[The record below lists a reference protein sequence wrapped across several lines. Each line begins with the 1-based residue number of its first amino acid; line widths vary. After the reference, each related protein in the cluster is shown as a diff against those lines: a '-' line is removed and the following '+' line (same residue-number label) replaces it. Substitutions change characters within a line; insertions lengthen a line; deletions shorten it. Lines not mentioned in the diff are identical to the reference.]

1 MLETRFMA
9 SMCDKCKTSND
20 IPLSYFL
27 SFDYKFE
34 KVVIATCKAYNG
46 DFVVTLDD
54 SLIH

>member
-1 MLETRFMA
+1 MLETRFIT
-9 SMCDKCKTSND
+9 SMCDKCKTSNN

-34 KVVIATCKAYNG
+34 KVVIATCKACNV
-46 DFVVTLDD
+46 DFVATLDD